1 MLALSSL
8 ALYNANIVPALKK
21 RGKPGDRGI
30 TIIGF
35 GDKNGKYAKMT
46 LPVDLDR
53 AEQIMKTPDNGL
65 SQKWELVVAE

>member
-1 MLALSSL
+1 
-8 ALYNANIVPALKK
+8 LKK